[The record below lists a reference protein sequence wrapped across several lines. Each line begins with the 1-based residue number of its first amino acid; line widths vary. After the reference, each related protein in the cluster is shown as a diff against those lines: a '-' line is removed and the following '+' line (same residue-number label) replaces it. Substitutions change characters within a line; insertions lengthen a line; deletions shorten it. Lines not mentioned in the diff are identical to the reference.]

1 MQEVLLW
8 LETWFRQKR
17 DVVACLVMSTM
28 TLPMLLLFIFMP
40 WFALRH
46 PEWRSIYVWNTV
58 VMVQVVLVACALVLT
73 GIALFSW
80 LRRFS
85 QRDFP
90 ALTALTVCIS
100 LTAIFTLNYSYGYKD
115 SPLMLLG
122 LGMMILVRALF
133 KPKIYKPMV
142 FVLLF
147 LFGAA
152 EVGFWTGSLS
162 YAPILRTPI
171 YTGADLLPW
180 WSFWLRIIFVLIALP
195 MVALFFIHGY
205 FMRKEKRALEQLAIT
220 DSLTG
225 ISNRS
230 YFMARLEIEGR
241 RHARKDLPM
250 CILMCDVDNFKRV
263 NDAWGH
269 AMGDDVL
276 RAIGNIL
283 NQSVRSHHDVAARIG
298 GEEFAVLLANMHLPQ
313 AKRVAEK
320 IRQHLSH
327 HIFGNAEESF
337 QVTFSIG
344 VAQVDNGDGA
354 RGLKLADDYLYKAK
368 EEGRNR
374 VAAMQLVP
382 RATFSDAAI
391 VE

>member
-1 MQEVLLW
+1 
-8 LETWFRQKR
+8 
-17 DVVACLVMSTM
+17 
-28 TLPMLLLFIFMP
+28 
-40 WFALRH
+40 
-46 PEWRSIYVWNTV
+46 
-58 VMVQVVLVACALVLT
+58 
-73 GIALFSW
+73 
-80 LRRFS
+80 
-85 QRDFP
+85 
-90 ALTALTVCIS
+90 
-100 LTAIFTLNYSYGYKD
+100 
-115 SPLMLLG
+115 
-122 LGMMILVRALF
+122 
-133 KPKIYKPMV
+133 
-142 FVLLF
+142 
-147 LFGAA
+147 
-152 EVGFWTGSLS
+152 
-162 YAPILRTPI
+162 
-171 YTGADLLPW
+171 
-180 WSFWLRIIFVLIALP
+180 
-195 MVALFFIHGY
+195 
-205 FMRKEKRALEQLAIT
+205 
-220 DSLTG
+220 
-225 ISNRS
+225 
-230 YFMARLEIEGR
+230 
-241 RHARKDLPM
+241 
-250 CILMCDVDNFKRV
+250 
-263 NDAWGH
+263 
-269 AMGDDVL
+269 MGDDVL